1 MNTKFVL
8 RRTVVVLAIALAL
21 GSSALSPNHSRPV
34 AAWNAVM
41 LPPTPMPTAAIAL
54 VIAATSGIPGAI
66 GAPTTVPWFTRR
78 LDHVVVFDVDVTDV
92 TRRVRVLSVMHV
104 TARQNALA

>member
-1 MNTKFVL
+1 L
-8 RRTVVVLAIALAL
+8 RRSVVVLAIAFAL
-21 GSSALSPNHSRPV
+21 GTPTHSQPVASWKVVVLSP
-34 AAWNAVM
+34 M
-41 LPPTPMPTAAIAL
+41 QMPTAAIAL
-54 VIAATSGIPGAI
+54 VVAATSGILGAI